1 MTQEEFLLK
10 WNDHHAS
17 FFTIVE
23 DLCRTEQLCD
33 VTLACGGQ
41 VFETHKLIL
50 SVCSPYFRTLLN
62 SRPDKHPIVYLKDV
76 NPKHLEQL
84 LSYMYRG
91 EINVL
96 QEDLGPLIETARGL
110 QIKGLADAGESNNSR
125 KDPPRRTTPNGLPG
139 STPTS
144 LGTPKRARTTTPT
157 PAPKVARKES
167 RPTPPAVTVPHI
179 QISNSNSSFEGSEEP
194 VEVDPS
200 DTDSNIKQEMW
211 MMGTNEGEEEDEE
224 EGEFVIP
231 PEQYEQDMQAE
242 DEQYIQAGTEGL
254 SGQQALGAGLALPAG
269 VSLTSLATLSS
280 SYNSGRSTS
289 SREEL
294 EEGVSPPPSF
304 APTLQCPSCPRQFSV
319 PSLLERHMRSHSQDR
334 PHQCKICGRSY
345 TQSGN
350 LNVHMKTVHGV
361 LEPAGA
367 RVGGGV
373 HLESSRPHKCYICNR
388 LFTTTSNMYQ
398 HIRVVHNMP
407 DASPSSSPRTQLEPW
422 AQRSL
427 QELRSLTT
435 EQTLPPSSSV
445 SSIILSSP
453 SSSSS
458 SSANKRREATI
469 EDTLAQL
476 SALAGGKSE
485 KGKGKAPSLHTMDQ
499 DKPILA
505 TPIKEEKQ

>member
-125 KDPPRRTTPNGLPG
+125 KEPPRRTTPNGLPS
-139 STPTS
+139 STPSS

-200 DTDSNIKQEMW
+200 ESDSNIKQEMW

-254 SGQQALGAGLALPAG
+254 SGQQRGFPTGRRG
-269 VSLTSLATLSS
+269 QYDLTAMVQA
-280 SYNSGRSTS
+280 Y
-289 SREEL
+289 
-294 EEGVSPPPSF
+294 
-304 APTLQCPSCPRQFSV
+304 ADCLQPGTHSVARVARHYSV
-319 PSLLERHMRSHSQDR
+319 PRKTLENYVT
-334 PHQCKICGRSY
+334 GRTSIQTLY
-345 TQSGN
+345 R
-350 LNVHMKTVHGV
+350 K
-361 LEPAGA
+361 LE
-367 RVGGGV
+367 GGG
-373 HLESSRPHKCYICNR
+373 
-388 LFTTTSNMYQ
+388 F
-398 HIRVVHNMP
+398 
-407 DASPSSSPRTQLEPW
+407 
-422 AQRSL
+422 L
-427 QELRSLTT
+427 Q
-435 EQTLPPSSSV
+435 
-445 SSIILSSP
+445 
-453 SSSSS
+453 
-458 SSANKRREATI
+458 NKP
-469 EDTLAQL
+469 DTLA
-476 SALAGGKSE
+476 
-485 KGKGKAPSLHTMDQ
+485 
-499 DKPILA
+499 IL
-505 TPIKEEKQ
+505 

>member
-1 MTQEEFLLK
+1 M
-10 WNDHHAS
+10 
-17 FFTIVE
+17 
-23 DLCRTEQLCD
+23 
-33 VTLACGGQ
+33 
-41 VFETHKLIL
+41 
-50 SVCSPYFRTLLN
+50 
-62 SRPDKHPIVYLKDV
+62 
-76 NPKHLEQL
+76 
-84 LSYMYRG
+84 
-91 EINVL
+91 
-96 QEDLGPLIETARGL
+96 
-110 QIKGLADAGESNNSR
+110 
-125 KDPPRRTTPNGLPG
+125 
-139 STPTS
+139 
-144 LGTPKRARTTTPT
+144 
-157 PAPKVARKES
+157 
-167 RPTPPAVTVPHI
+167 
-179 QISNSNSSFEGSEEP
+179 
-194 VEVDPS
+194 
-200 DTDSNIKQEMW
+200 
-211 MMGTNEGEEEDEE
+211 
-224 EGEFVIP
+224 
-231 PEQYEQDMQAE
+231 
-242 DEQYIQAGTEGL
+242 
-254 SGQQALGAGLALPAG
+254 
-269 VSLTSLATLSS
+269 
-280 SYNSGRSTS
+280 
-289 SREEL
+289 
-294 EEGVSPPPSF
+294 SPPPSF
-304 APTLQCPSCPRQFSV
+304 APTLQCPSCPRQFSQ

-398 HIRVVHNMP
+398 HIRVSITNNHNLLLFSSLQVVHNMP

-435 EQTLPPSSSV
+435 EQTLPPSSV
-445 SSIILSSP
+445 SSLILSSP

-505 TPIKEEKQ
+505 IPIKEEKQ